1 MPNFRSFPSKIYLL
15 TADFLCCTICLN
27 MEINRGIIMYNT
39 KQLDEYLEKL
49 FEEKQ
54 YPSISVCIRGP
65 EGIIFEKGYGYC
77 DMNKTKKAG
86 TDTIYGIASMSKSMT
101 ALACAIL
108 ETEGKLSF
116 SDPVTNYFPNFSIPG
131 TPRESV
137 TLRHLAMH
145 TAGIPPIPP
154 LEWSIVM
161 NTSGRDSDAARKL
174 RESSP
179 NKMDTIDDIIDYI
192 SNSGAY
198 EPLGA
203 PGECMSYS
211 NDAYALLSYVVDQ
224 AAGMTLEKF
233 LEERIFKPLG
243 MSRTVLDLDG
253 KEAVALANGDI
264 ADLFDLDDEGKL
276 YADQIWSVL
285 PPYRGCACVKSTA
298 RDITKYYQ
306 MLSQHGIFKGRQIID
321 PHAVEILIGHE
332 FPETRYPFYCFGLNK
347 RTKNGKVICEHSG
360 GLHGVSTHG
369 GLIMGGYSM
378 TALCNQGDVSA
389 EPFVWACYNLILG
402 LPLNTSHAF
411 AIPSGKKF
419 SMPEAV
425 VGTYI
430 SREAVPSYCIV
441 TQDDASNLVAN
452 YYDENLVLH
461 YCEETLFSARTADDP
476 DTQRTTM
483 RFLIR
488 NGKAWGVRCY
498 TRVFQRIN

>member
-1 MPNFRSFPSKIYLL
+1 
-15 TADFLCCTICLN
+15 
-27 MEINRGIIMYNT
+27 MYNT
-39 KQLDEYLEKL
+39 KNLDDYLKKL

-54 YPSISVCIRGP
+54 YPSLAVCIRGP
-65 EGIIFEKGYGYC
+65 EGVIFEKGYGYC
-77 DMNKTKKAG
+77 DSAKTKPVG
-86 TDTIYGIASMSKSMT
+86 IDTVYGIASMSKSMT

-108 ETEGKLSF
+108 ETEGKLSL
-116 SDPVTNYFPNFSIPG
+116 SDPVTKYFPQFSIPG
-131 TPRESV
+131 TPKESV

-161 NTSGRDSDAARKL
+161 NTPGRYTEASRKL
-174 RESSP
+174 RESAP
-179 NKMDTIDDIIDYI
+179 NKMDTIENIIDYI
-192 SNSGAY
+192 ADSGEY

-211 NDAYALLSYVVDQ
+211 NDTYAILSYVVDQ
-224 AAGMTLEKF
+224 AAGIPLEEF
-233 LEERIFKPLG
+233 LSERIFKPLG
-243 MSRTVLDLDG
+243 MTRTVLDLDG
-253 KEAVALANGDI
+253 KEATALANGDI
-264 ADLFDLDDEGKL
+264 ADLFDLDDDGNL
-276 YADQIWSVL
+276 YSDQIWSVL

-298 RDITKYYQ
+298 KDVTKYYQ
-306 MLSQHGIFKGRQIID
+306 MISQYGKFEGKQIID
-321 PHAVEILIGHE
+321 PKAVEILIGRE

-347 RTKNGKVICEHSG
+347 RTMNDKVICEHSG

-378 TALCNQGDVSA
+378 AALCNQGDVSA
-389 EPFVWACYNLILG
+389 EPFIWACYNLILG
-402 LPLNTSHAF
+402 LPLNKSHAF

-419 SMPEAV
+419 SMPEALI
-425 VGTYI
+425 GTYI

-441 TQDDASNLVAN
+441 TSDKDGNLFAN
-452 YYDENLVLH
+452 YYDEDLVLH
-461 YCEETLFSARTADDP
+461 HCEETLFSARTADNP
-476 DTQRTTM
+476 AEQRTTM

>member
-1 MPNFRSFPSKIYLL
+1 
-15 TADFLCCTICLN
+15 
-27 MEINRGIIMYNT
+27 MYDT
-39 KQLDEYLEKL
+39 KKLDCYLEKL
-49 FEEKQ
+49 FQEKQ
-54 YPSISVCIRGP
+54 YPSLAVCIRGP

-77 DMNKTKKAG
+77 DMEKSKPVGGNTV
-86 TDTIYGIASMSKSMT
+86 YGIASMSKSMT
-101 ALACAIL
+101 TLACAIL

-116 SDPVTNYFPNFSIPG
+116 SDPVIKYFPQFSIPG
-131 TPRESV
+131 TPKECV

-161 NTSGRDSDAARKL
+161 NTAERDSEASRKL

-179 NKMDTIDDIIDYI
+179 NKMDTIEDIIDYI
-192 SNSGAY
+192 ANSGAY

-211 NDAYALLSYVVDQ
+211 NDAYAILSYVVDQ
-224 AAGMTLEKF
+224 AAGITLEEF
-233 LEERIFKPLG
+233 LNERIFKPLG
-243 MSRTVLDLDG
+243 MTRTVLDLDG
-253 KEAVALANGDI
+253 KEAMALANGDI
-264 ADLFDLDDEGKL
+264 ADLFDLDDDGNL
-276 YADQIWSVL
+276 YSDQIWSVL

-298 RDITKYYQ
+298 LDITKYYQ
-306 MLSQHGIFKGRQIID
+306 MLSQHGKFEGKQIID
-321 PHAVEILIGHE
+321 PNAVEILIGRE

-347 RTKNGKVICEHSG
+347 RLFHGQVICEHSG
-360 GLHGVSTHG
+360 GLHGVSTNG

-378 TALCNQGDVSA
+378 TVLCNHGDAST
-389 EPFVWACYNLILG
+389 EPFLWACYNLILG
-402 LPLNTSHAF
+402 LPLDTSHAF

-430 SREAVPSYCIV
+430 SHEAVPAYCIV
-441 TQDDASNLVAN
+441 TTDEDSNLYAN
-452 YYDENLVLH
+452 YYGEDLVLH
-461 YCEETLFSARTADDP
+461 YCEETLFSARTADKP
-476 DTQRTTM
+476 DVPRTSM

-498 TRVFQRIN
+498 TRVFQRINEKN

>member
-1 MPNFRSFPSKIYLL
+1 
-15 TADFLCCTICLN
+15 
-27 MEINRGIIMYNT
+27 MYDT
-39 KQLDEYLEKL
+39 KKLDDYLEKL
-49 FEEKQ
+49 FEEKK
-54 YPSISVCIRGP
+54 YPSLAVCVRGP

-77 DMNKTKKAG
+77 DMEKSIPAG
-86 TDTIYGIASMSKSMT
+86 VNTVYGIASMSKSMT

-116 SDPVTNYFPNFSIPG
+116 SDPVIKYFPQFSIPG
-131 TPRESV
+131 TPKESV

-154 LEWSIVM
+154 LEWSIAM
-161 NTSGRDSDAARKL
+161 NTSERDSETSRKL

-179 NKMDTIDDIIDYI
+179 NKMDTIEDIIEYI
-192 SNSGAY
+192 ANSGAY

-224 AAGMTLEKF
+224 AAGMPLEEF
-233 LEERIFKPLG
+233 LEERIFKPLE
-243 MSRTVLDLDG
+243 MTRSVLDLDG
-253 KEAVALANGDI
+253 KEAIALANGDI
-264 ADLFDLDDEGKL
+264 ADLFDLDDDGNL
-276 YADQIWSVL
+276 YSDRVWSVL

-306 MLSQHGIFKGRQIID
+306 MLSLNGNFEGKQIID
-321 PHAVEILIGHE
+321 PKAVEILIGHE
-332 FPETRYPFYCFGLNK
+332 FPETPYPFYCFGLNK
-347 RTKNGKVICEHSG
+347 RIKGGKVICEHAG
-360 GLHGVSTHG
+360 GLHGVSTYG

-378 TALCNQGDVSA
+378 TALCNLGDVSA
-389 EPFVWACYNLILG
+389 EPFVCACYNLILG
-402 LPLNTSHAF
+402 LPLDTSHAF

-419 SMPEAV
+419 SMPQAV

-441 TQDDASNLVAN
+441 SSDGDGNLFAN
-452 YYDENLVLH
+452 YYDEDLVLH
-461 YCEETLFSARTADDP
+461 YCEETLFSARAVAEP
-476 DTQRTTM
+476 DIQRTTM

-488 NGKAWGVRCY
+488 NGMAWGVRCY
-498 TRVFQRIN
+498 TRVFQRITENK

>member
-1 MPNFRSFPSKIYLL
+1 
-15 TADFLCCTICLN
+15 
-27 MEINRGIIMYNT
+27 MYNT
-39 KQLDEYLEKL
+39 KELDVYLESL
-49 FEEKQ
+49 FKEKQ
-54 YPSISVCIRGP
+54 YPGLSICLRGP

-77 DMNKTKKAG
+77 DIKKNRPVG
-86 TDTIYGIASMSKSMT
+86 VNTIFGIASMSKSMT
-101 ALACAIL
+101 TLACAIL

-116 SDPVTNYFPNFSIPG
+116 SDPVVKYFPQFSIPG

-161 NTSGRDSDAARKL
+161 NTPQRHSEASRKL
-174 RESSP
+174 RENAP
-179 NKMDTIDDIIDYI
+179 NKMDKIEYIIDYI
-192 SNSGAY
+192 ANSGAY

-224 AAGMTLEKF
+224 AAGISLEEF
-233 LEERIFKPLG
+233 LNERIFKPLS
-243 MSRTVLDLDG
+243 MTRTVLDLDG
-253 KEAVALANGDI
+253 KEAIFLANGDI
-264 ADLFDLDDEGKL
+264 TDLFDLDDDGNL
-276 YADQIWSVL
+276 YSDQIWSVL

-306 MLSQHGIFKGRQIID
+306 MLSQNGKFEGKQIID
-321 PHAVEILIGHE
+321 PKAVEILIGRE

-347 RTKNGKVICEHSG
+347 RLFNGHVICEHSG
-360 GLHGVSTHG
+360 GLHGVSTNG

-378 TALCNQGDVSA
+378 TALCNQGDISA
-389 EPFVWACYNLILG
+389 EPFIWACYNLILG
-402 LPLNTSHAF
+402 LPLSTSHSF
-411 AIPSGKKF
+411 AIPSGNKF
-419 SMPEAV
+419 SIPEAV
-425 VGTYI
+425 IGTYI

-441 TQDDASNLVAN
+441 TKDEDSNLFAK
-452 YYDENLVLH
+452 YYDEDLKLY
-461 YCEETLFSARTADDP
+461 YCEETLFSARNINKP
-476 DTQRTTM
+476 DEQRTTM

-498 TRVFQRIN
+498 NRVFQRIE